1 MSYHIYT
8 TRGIVLGE
16 RPAREAD
23 RVYTIFTKDL
33 GLVRASATGVRKDL
47 SKLRGHLE
55 PFSLATVSLVRG
67 REYWRLTSAELVY
80 NLETRLSG
88 TPELFLA
95 FAKNLSLL
103 EKLVAGEEK
112 HTELFEDVA
121 AVAELIIVEGN
132 ISVIDPESVEIL
144 LAARILFN
152 LGYLSAEEAFGPLLE
167 GKLTAETLK
176 AVSESKKSLIKAINQ
191 GIQSSQL
198 GS

>member
-23 RVYTIFTKDL
+23 RVYTIFTRDL

-112 HTELFEDVA
+112 HTELFEDIA
-121 AVAELIIVEGN
+121 AVAELIVEGN
-132 ISVIDPESVEIL
+132 ISALDPESVEIL

-152 LGYLSAEEAFGPLLE
+152 LGYLSAEEEFGPLLE

>member
-80 NLETRLSG
+80 NLETRLSE

-95 FAKNLSLL
+95 FAKNFSLL

-112 HTELFEDVA
+112 HLELFEDIA
-121 AVAELIIVEGN
+121 AVAELIVEGN
-132 ISVIDPESVEIL
+132 IPALDPESVEIL

-152 LGYLSAEEAFGPLLE
+152 LGYLSAEEEFGPLLE
-167 GKLTAETLK
+167 GNLTAETLK